1 MSLLYVEGQDF
12 HVSSHPSL
20 PLILSWS
27 IFVVLRTTFVAAYIS
42 IISTFAVE
50 IKVLYK
56 TFPLFVRGSTFIR
69 DKNIISQRITQIRNP
84 QISNFHGFP
93 SGDTL
98 SEQRG
103 YHPLIGHGNHTDIQR
118 G

>member
-1 MSLLYVEGQDF
+1 MDRFFIIGTDERIVII
-12 HVSSHPSL
+12 H
-20 PLILSWS
+20 
-27 IFVVLRTTFVAAYIS
+27 YIS
-42 IISTFAVE
+42 ITKFVFQQ
-50 IKVLYK
+50 K
-56 TFPLFVRGSTFIR
+56 FPLFVRGSTFIR